1 MSKAT
6 KILNTVNKGFEKVGL
21 TYPTYNWSKDVAV
34 DQEMVN
40 EIHKMDEFIPIENEK
55 FLYTSLCVR
64 RYGLCATRSN
74 LLVTD
79 KRIIFWNTYW
89 QVNYRSSLLPIISS
103 LDIDSLNSLKKTK
116 HWTSAW
122 TYSLS
127 IQGNFITGSIPD
139 YFFSSQ
145 LRKENIQLMKNQDD
159 FKFFREAIA
168 HHDLEMEE
176 VETD

>member
-79 KRIIFWNTYW
+79 NRIIFWNTYW
-89 QVNYRSSLLPIISS
+89 QVNYRSSLLPLISV
-103 LDIDSLNSLKKTK
+103 LDINSLKRLKK
-116 HWTSAW
+116 VRHFYSAY
-122 TYSLS
+122 TISLS
-127 IQGNFITGSIPD
+127 IIGKFITGSNPD

-145 LRKENIQLMKNQDD
+145 LRKENIQLMKNQND
-159 FKFFREAIA
+159 FRFFREAIEQ
-168 HHDLEMEE
+168 HGIEIEELEK
-176 VETD
+176 D

>member
-21 TYPTYNWSKDVAV
+21 TYPTYNWSKDLAV

-103 LDIDSLNSLKKTK
+103 LDIDSLHSLKKDQTLDFGMDIFFV
-116 HWTSAW
+116 
-122 TYSLS
+122 YSRQLYYRKYSRLFFLKS
-127 IQGNFITGSIPD
+127 IKKRKYSI
-139 YFFSSQ
+139 
-145 LRKENIQLMKNQDD
+145 N
-159 FKFFREAIA
+159 
-168 HHDLEMEE
+168 EE
-176 VETD
+176 SR

>member
-55 FLYTSLCVR
+55 FLYTSLCIR

-103 LDIDSLNSLKKTK
+103 LDIDSLHSLKRP
-116 HWTSAW
+116 
-122 TYSLS
+122 
-127 IQGNFITGSIPD
+127 NTGLRHGHILCL
-139 YFFSSQ
+139 FKAILLLEVFQIIFSQ
-145 LRKENIQLMKNQDD
+145 VN
-159 FKFFREAIA
+159 
-168 HHDLEMEE
+168 
-176 VETD
+176 